1 MRPSTRLLLCTAAM
15 LPLAGAVTVVHAE
28 DAPGSFKVAQCAAK
42 PNPCAAKAAANPCA
56 AKANPCAAKAA
67 AKTNPCAAKANPC
80 AAKAA
85 ANPCAAKANP
95 CAAKK

>member
-1 MRPSTRLLLCTAAM
+1 MRPSTRLLLSTAIL
-15 LPLAGAVTVVHAE
+15 LPLAGAAPAVYAA
-28 DAPGSFKVAQCAAK
+28 DAPGSFKVAECAAKPNPCAAKAAANPCAAK

-67 AKTNPCAAKANPC
+67 
-80 AAKAA
+80 
-85 ANPCAAKANP
+85 NP